1 MIAGWKPIAAAAGG
15 LVLLVGLIAAVA
27 GRSGA
32 DGAAT
37 GDKASG
43 SAPSVT
49 EGSAEAPEAVGAWR
63 TAGLTVSAFTAS
75 DAGKV
80 GGTCEAGTVSG
91 VDVKL
96 CTFDSPDAAKAAQA
110 AGRDAIGEHTG
121 LALTKG
127 AQLLIAIDA
136 RNADPTGRTLNQLAK
151 SFTGK

>member
-1 MIAGWKPIAAAAGG
+1 MIAGWTPIAAAAGG

-32 DGAAT
+32 DGA
-37 GDKASG
+37 DKADKVTG
-43 SAPSVT
+43 GTPTVAEGGAAP
-49 EGSAEAPEAVGAWR
+49 AAPVEAWR

-75 DAGKV
+75 DAGKI
-80 GGTCEAGTVSG
+80 GGRCEAGTVSG

-121 LALTKG
+121 LALTRG
-127 AQLLIAIDA
+127 AQLVIAIDTRA
-136 RNADPTGRTLNQLAK
+136 ADPTGRTLNQLAK